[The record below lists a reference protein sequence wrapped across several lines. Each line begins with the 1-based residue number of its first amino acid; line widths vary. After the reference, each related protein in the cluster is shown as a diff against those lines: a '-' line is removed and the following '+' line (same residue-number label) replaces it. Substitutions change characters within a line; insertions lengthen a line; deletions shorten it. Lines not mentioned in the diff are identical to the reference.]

1 LPSPTINI
9 VVLNY
14 NTRNLLQ
21 QCLPIVI
28 RNSQYPG
35 ATITVVDNASTDGSA
50 EFMSGHYPEIRF
62 IQLSENTGYAG
73 GYNEALKQCTE
84 DYFVLLNSDAEPDE
98 QWLSPLLE
106 LVAQHPDLGA
116 AQPHL
121 IDYYKRNK
129 FEYAGAAGGF
139 IDKYGYPFCR
149 GRIFGNV
156 ETNQGQYNNPMPI
169 FWASGAALFIKREA
183 WERATGLDL
192 AFFAHME
199 EIDLCWRLQLMGY
212 SIWSCPDS
220 RVFHIGGA
228 TLSNQSPRKTFLNFR
243 NNLLMLH
250 KNLHPSEKSGRILA
264 RKLLDGLAGVF
275 FMLQGKW
282 SHIPQIVK
290 AHREFDRIKSQ
301 FPATHGAKTLAEL
314 NGSITQSIVIGY
326 FTRGKKTW
334 QQWQDPK
341 PK

>member
-1 LPSPTINI
+1 MPTPTINI
-9 VVLNY
+9 IVLNY

-21 QCLPIVI
+21 QCLPVVI
-28 RNSQYPG
+28 RNCKYPG
-35 ATITVVDNASTDGSA
+35 ATITVVDNNSSDDSA
-50 EFMSGHYPEIRF
+50 AWMAEHYPEIRW
-62 IQLSENTGYAG
+62 IQLPDNSGYAG
-73 GYNEALKQCTE
+73 GYNAALAQCTE

-98 QWLSPLLE
+98 QWLAPLFKLAAE
-106 LVAQHPDLGA
+106 HPDLGA

-121 IDYYKRNK
+121 INYYNRSQ

-139 IDKYGYPFCR
+139 IDRLGYPFCR

-156 ETNQGQYNNPMPI
+156 ETNLGQYNTPIPI

-183 WERATGLDL
+183 WERSAGLDL

-228 TLSNQSPRKTFLNFR
+228 TLPIQSPRKIFLNFR

-250 KNLHPSEKSGRILA
+250 KNLHPSEKSSRIFT
-264 RKLLDGLAGVF
+264 RKLLDGLAGIF
-275 FMLQGKW
+275 FLLQGKW

-301 FPATHGAKTLAEL
+301 FSATPGAKLLSELHGTL
-314 NGSITQSIVIGY
+314 NHSIVAGY

-334 QQWQDPK
+334 QQWQNPLSN
-341 PK
+341 

>member
-1 LPSPTINI
+1 MSTPSINI
-9 VVLNY
+9 VILSY

-21 QCLPIVI
+21 QCLPTVI
-28 RNSQYPG
+28 KNSEYPG
-35 ATITVVDNASTDGSA
+35 VSITVVDNASTDDSA
-50 EFMSGHYPEIRF
+50 EFMKSHYPEIRF

-98 QWLSPLLE
+98 QWLPPLLE
-106 LVAQHPDLGA
+106 LVAKHPSLGA

-121 IDYYKRNK
+121 IDYYKRNQ

-156 ETNQGQYNNPMPI
+156 EQNHEQYNQPLPI

-183 WERATGLDL
+183 WERAAGLDL

-212 SIWSCPDS
+212 SVWSCPQS
-220 RVFHIGGA
+220 KVFHIGGA

-250 KNLHPSEKSGRILA
+250 KNLHPDERNKRIFA
-264 RKLLDGLAGVF
+264 RKLFDGLAGVF
-275 FMLQGKW
+275 FLLQGKW

-290 AHREFDRIKSQ
+290 AHREFEKIKSQ
-301 FPATHGAKTLAEL
+301 FPANANAKHLSQLTGTL
-314 NGSITQSIVIGY
+314 NHSIVLGY
-326 FTRGKKTW
+326 FIKFKTKW
-334 QQWQDPK
+334 SQWH
-341 PK
+341 

>member
-1 LPSPTINI
+1 MSHPTINI
-9 VVLNY
+9 VILNY

-21 QCLPIVI
+21 QCLPTVI

-35 ATITVVDNASTDGSA
+35 ASITVVDNASTDDSA
-50 EFMSGHYPEIRF
+50 SWMRNHYPEIRF
-62 IQLSENTGYAG
+62 IQLTKNTGYAG
-73 GYNEALKQCTE
+73 GYNEALKQCNE

-98 QWLSPLLE
+98 QWLGPLLQ
-106 LVAQHPDLGA
+106 LAAQHPDLGA

-121 IDYYKRNK
+121 IDYYKRNQ

-139 IDKYGYPFCR
+139 IDKFGYPFCR
-149 GRIFGNV
+149 GRIFGHV
-156 ETNQGQYNNPMPI
+156 EFNQNQYNKPMPI

-183 WERATGLDL
+183 WEKADGLDL

-212 SIWSCPDS
+212 SVWSCPES
-220 RVFHIGGA
+220 KVFHIGGA

-250 KNLHPSEKSGRILA
+250 KNLHPSDRNARIFS
-264 RKLLDGLAGVF
+264 RKLFDGLAGVF
-275 FMLQGKW
+275 FLLQGKW

-290 AHREFDRIKSQ
+290 AHREFDRIKDQ
-301 FPATHGAKTLAEL
+301 FPATPNPLPLTQLTGAL
-314 NGSITQSIVIGY
+314 NDSIVLGY
-326 FTRGKKTW
+326 FLKSKKTW
-334 QQWQDPK
+334 SQWF
-341 PK
+341 

>member
-1 LPSPTINI
+1 MSHPTINI
-9 VVLNY
+9 VILNY

-21 QCLPIVI
+21 QCLPTVI

-35 ATITVVDNASTDGSA
+35 ASITVVDNASTDDSA
-50 EFMSGHYPEIRF
+50 SWMRNHYPEIRF
-62 IQLSENTGYAG
+62 IQLTENTGYAG
-73 GYNEALKQCTE
+73 GYNEALKQCNE

-98 QWLSPLLE
+98 QWLGPLLQ

-121 IDYYKRNK
+121 IDYYKRNQ

-139 IDKYGYPFCR
+139 IDKFGYPFCR
-149 GRIFGNV
+149 GRIFGHV
-156 ETNQGQYNNPMPI
+156 EFNQNQYNKPMPI

-183 WERATGLDL
+183 WEKAGGLDL

-212 SIWSCPDS
+212 SVWSCPES
-220 RVFHIGGA
+220 KVFHIGGA

-250 KNLHPSEKSGRILA
+250 KNLNPSDRNARIFS
-264 RKLLDGLAGVF
+264 RKLFDGLAGVF
-275 FMLQGKW
+275 FLLQGKW

-290 AHREFDRIKSQ
+290 AHREFDRIKDQ
-301 FPATHGAKTLAEL
+301 FPATPNPLPLTQLTGTL
-314 NGSITQSIVIGY
+314 NDSIVLGY
-326 FTRGKKTW
+326 FLKSKKTW
-334 QQWQDPK
+334 SQWF
-341 PK
+341 

>member
-1 LPSPTINI
+1 MSHPTINI
-9 VVLNY
+9 VILNY

-21 QCLPIVI
+21 QCLPTVI

-35 ATITVVDNASTDGSA
+35 ASITVVDNASTDDSA
-50 EFMSGHYPEIRF
+50 SWMRNHYPEIRF
-62 IQLSENTGYAG
+62 IQLTENTGYAG
-73 GYNEALKQCTE
+73 GYNEALKQCNE

-98 QWLSPLLE
+98 QWLGPLLQ
-106 LVAQHPDLGA
+106 LAAQHPDLGA

-121 IDYYKRNK
+121 IDYYKRNQ

-139 IDKYGYPFCR
+139 IDKFGYPFCR
-149 GRIFGNV
+149 GRIFGHV
-156 ETNQGQYNNPMPI
+156 EFNQNQYNKPMPI

-183 WERATGLDL
+183 WEKAGGLDL

-212 SIWSCPDS
+212 SVWSCPES
-220 RVFHIGGA
+220 KVFHIGGA

-250 KNLHPSEKSGRILA
+250 KNLHPSDRNARIFS
-264 RKLLDGLAGVF
+264 RKLFDGLAGVF
-275 FMLQGKW
+275 FLLQGKW

-290 AHREFDRIKSQ
+290 AHREFDHIKDQ
-301 FPATHGAKTLAEL
+301 FPATPNPLPLPQLTGTL
-314 NGSITQSIVIGY
+314 NDSIVLGY
-326 FTRGKKTW
+326 FLKSKKTW
-334 QQWQDPK
+334 SQWF
-341 PK
+341 

>member
-1 LPSPTINI
+1 MQLSVII
-9 VVLNY
+9 INY
-14 NTRNLLQ
+14 NVCFFLE
-21 QCLPIVI
+21 QCLATVEAAGEALEMEVI
-28 RNSQYPG
+28 
-35 ATITVVDNASTDGSA
+35 VVDNASTDGSG
-50 EFMSGHYPEIRF
+50 EFMAGHYPEIRF
-62 IQLSENTGYAG
+62 IQLTENTGYAG
-73 GYNEALKQCTE
+73 GYNEALKQCDE

-98 QWLSPLLE
+98 QWLPPLLE

-116 AQPHL
+116 AAPHL
-121 IDYYKRNK
+121 LDYYNRNK

-183 WERATGLDL
+183 WNRAYGLDL

-212 SIWSCPDS
+212 SVWSCPDS

-250 KNLHPSEKSGRILA
+250 KNLHPSERSARIFI
-264 RKLLDGLAGVF
+264 RKLLDGLAGAF
-275 FMLQGKW
+275 FFLQGKW

-301 FPATHGAKTLAEL
+301 FPTTPSTKLLSELPGTL
-314 NGSITQSIVIGY
+314 NHSIVMGY

-334 QQWQDPK
+334 DHWGI
-341 PK
+341 

>member
-1 LPSPTINI
+1 MINPTINI
-9 VVLNY
+9 VILNY
-14 NTRNLLQ
+14 NTRNLLE
-21 QCLPIVI
+21 QCLPVVI
-28 RNSQYPG
+28 RNSDYPG
-35 ATITVVDNASTDGSA
+35 ATITVVDNASTDDSA
-50 EFMSGHYPEIRF
+50 AWMKANYPEIRF
-62 IQLSENTGYAG
+62 IQLAENTGYAG
-73 GYNEALKQCTE
+73 GYNAALAQCTE

-121 IDYYKRNK
+121 IDYYQRNK

-139 IDKYGYPFCR
+139 IDKFGYPFCR

-156 ETNQGQYNNPMPI
+156 EINHGQYNNPLPI
-169 FWASGAALFIKREA
+169 FWASGAAMFIKREA
-183 WERATGLDL
+183 WERAAGLDL

-212 SIWSCPDS
+212 SIWSCPSS

-250 KNLHPSEKSGRILA
+250 KNLHPSTR
-264 RKLLDGLAGVF
+264 
-275 FMLQGKW
+275 
-282 SHIPQIVK
+282 
-290 AHREFDRIKSQ
+290 
-301 FPATHGAKTLAEL
+301 
-314 NGSITQSIVIGY
+314 TQS
-326 FTRGKKTW
+326 
-334 QQWQDPK
+334 
-341 PK
+341 

>member
-1 LPSPTINI
+1 MSHPTINI
-9 VVLNY
+9 VILNY

-21 QCLPIVI
+21 QCLPTVI

-35 ATITVVDNASTDGSA
+35 ASITVVDNASTDDSA
-50 EFMSGHYPEIRF
+50 SWMRNHYPEIRF
-62 IQLSENTGYAG
+62 IQLTKNTGYAG
-73 GYNEALKQCTE
+73 GYNEALKQCDE

-98 QWLSPLLE
+98 QWLWPLLQ

-121 IDYYKRNK
+121 IDYYKRNQ

-139 IDKYGYPFCR
+139 IDKFGYPFCR
-149 GRIFGNV
+149 GRIFGHV
-156 ETNQGQYNNPMPI
+156 EFNQNQYNKPMPI

-183 WERATGLDL
+183 WEKAGGLDL

-212 SIWSCPDS
+212 SVWSCPES
-220 RVFHIGGA
+220 KVFHIGGA

-250 KNLHPSEKSGRILA
+250 KNLNPSDRNARIFS
-264 RKLLDGLAGVF
+264 RKLFDGLAGVF
-275 FMLQGKW
+275 FLLQGKW

-290 AHREFDRIKSQ
+290 AHREFDRIKDQ
-301 FPATHGAKTLAEL
+301 FPATPNPLPLTQLTGTL
-314 NGSITQSIVIGY
+314 NDSIVLGY
-326 FTRGKKTW
+326 FLKSKKTW
-334 QQWQDPK
+334 SQWF
-341 PK
+341 

>member
-1 LPSPTINI
+1 MTSPTINI
-9 VVLNY
+9 VILNF

-21 QCLPIVI
+21 QCLPTVI

-50 EFMSGHYPEIRF
+50 ELMISHYPEIRL
-62 IQLSENTGYAG
+62 IQLHENLGYAG
-73 GYNEALKQCTE
+73 GYNEALKLCTE

-98 QWLSPLLE
+98 QWLAPLLE
-106 LVAQHPDLGA
+106 LVAQNPDLGA

-121 IDYYKRNK
+121 IDYYQRNK

-156 ETNQGQYNNPMPI
+156 EFNNDQYNNPMPI
-169 FWASGAALFIKREA
+169 FWATGAALFIKREA
-183 WERATGLDL
+183 WERAAGLDH

-212 SIWSCPDS
+212 SIWSCPAS

-250 KNLHPSEKSGRILA
+250 KNLHPSEKTQRIFI

-275 FMLQGKW
+275 FLIQGKW
-282 SHIPQIVK
+282 SHIPQIIK
-290 AHREFDRIKSQ
+290 AHQAFDHIKNQFVETPHSKPLSQ
-301 FPATHGAKTLAEL
+301 LTGTL
-314 NGSITQSIVIGY
+314 QHSIVMGY
-326 FTRGKKTW
+326 FLKLKNTW
-334 QQWQDPK
+334 AKWN
-341 PK
+341 